1 MADPWVPCYADLQI
15 LHWLDLTQ
23 PSKQAA
29 KGRGLE
35 ACMHQFVDID
45 HHLCRYLYRH
55 NYTISVPEVY
65 YQVNRPDLNALYVD
79 QLIQR
84 DFSRQGSTDLW
95 VKYLTTG
102 ELRGLLV

>member
-1 MADPWVPCYADLQI
+1 MLCVC
-15 LHWLDLTQ
+15 
-23 PSKQAA
+23 
-29 KGRGLE
+29 
-35 ACMHQFVDID
+35 AC
-45 HHLCRYLYRH
+45 CAGRYLYRH

-102 ELRGLLV
+102 QSALPSCAAFPL